1 MASIG
6 YSHIDYSDMMELP
19 NTRYK
24 DVLLSNLNVGSTIST
39 IVRPGKGCVN
49 PPISTG
55 RLQVA

>member
-55 RLQVA
+55 RL